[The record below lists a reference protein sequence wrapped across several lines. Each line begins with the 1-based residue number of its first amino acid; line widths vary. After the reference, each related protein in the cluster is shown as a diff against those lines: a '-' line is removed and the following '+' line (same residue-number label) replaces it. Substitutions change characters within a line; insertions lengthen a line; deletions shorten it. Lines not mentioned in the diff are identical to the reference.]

1 MSRSRDLLVQRVSF
15 DTTSRESNLALD
27 QGHKPDEFIS
37 VAQPETCDRRLERVS
52 SALTLEVL
60 VRRLPFCHRR

>member
-1 MSRSRDLLVQRVSF
+1 MASLIGF

-52 SALTLEVL
+52 SALTLAVL